1 MNFKDYLNSTIKIAN
16 EEKDILDQL
25 HDKFQDAKIDALF
38 IRAAERS
45 LQILSENMIG
55 KFKKV
60 LQYYNCQIIPNS
72 GYDALQI
79 LHTVGIFDEIQERKF
94 RKILGFRN
102 ALVHDYMEFN
112 RKIVIT
118 IVRDRDYMFLY
129 EFLIEKSH
137 YKEIF
142 IRRIEN
148 FKF

>member
-1 MNFKDYLNSTIKIAN
+1 MNFEDYLNSTIKVAN
-16 EEKDILDQL
+16 EEKNILDQL
-25 HDKFQDAKIDALF
+25 HNKFKYGEIDPLF
-38 IRAAERS
+38 IRSAERS

-55 KFKKV
+55 KFKKI

-79 LHTVGIFDEIQERKF
+79 LHTVGIFDENQERKF

-112 RKIVIT
+112 REIVIT
-118 IVRDRDYMFLY
+118 IVRERDYIFLY
-129 EFLIEKSH
+129 EFLIDKSN
-137 YKEIF
+137 YKEVF